1 MRNFSGTKKTCSNTI
16 SSLLYSKTFHGGYL
30 ENYLVLLLLNGF
42 VLCYIL
48 EIELIEMGKPAVLT
62 PDSKMPAP
70 YGNIMGTCDVAV
82 PALNGLCEVPDIIA
96 SDFVEC
102 PWLGD
107 ILNTGD
113 ENTRRPAVIT
123 RHLRLIWHC

>member
-1 MRNFSGTKKTCSNTI
+1 
-16 SSLLYSKTFHGGYL
+16 
-30 ENYLVLLLLNGF
+30 
-42 VLCYIL
+42 
-48 EIELIEMGKPAVLT
+48 MGKPAVLT

-70 YGNIMGTCDVAV
+70 YGNIMGTCHVAV

-113 ENTRRPAVIT
+113 KNTRRPAVIT
-123 RHLRLIWHC
+123 HHLRLIWHCLYDLVCNLFAMIAVSAEFGGNEPVAHGKYWICPGSLICCRFFPG